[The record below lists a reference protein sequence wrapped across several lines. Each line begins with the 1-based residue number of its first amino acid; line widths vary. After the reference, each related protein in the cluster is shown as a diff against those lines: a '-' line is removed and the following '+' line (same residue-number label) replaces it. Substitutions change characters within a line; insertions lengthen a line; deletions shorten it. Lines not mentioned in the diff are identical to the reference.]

1 MADDPL
7 YQINHTLGRL
17 ESKID
22 QAIAYGARIEKLE
35 TWQASMDK
43 KIAWIAGIFT
53 VIGTFISYLGNKFWA
68 VLSGGVPH

>member
-22 QAIAYGARIEKLE
+22 QALAYGDRITKLE
-35 TWQASMDK
+35 TWQSSMNQK
-43 KIAWIAGIFT
+43 VAWIAGVFSVLGS
-53 VIGTFISYLGNKFWA
+53 VITLMINKIIAW
-68 VLSGGVPH
+68 LSSGAPH